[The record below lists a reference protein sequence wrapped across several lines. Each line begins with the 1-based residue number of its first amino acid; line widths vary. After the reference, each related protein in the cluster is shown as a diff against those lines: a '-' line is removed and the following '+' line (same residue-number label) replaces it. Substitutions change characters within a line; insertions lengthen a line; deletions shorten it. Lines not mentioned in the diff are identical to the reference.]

1 MSAAILVR
9 SPLTG
14 TPGVGPIVRDL
25 PDDWDEA
32 VEILDRRME
41 AWTRSRKLTEYTPEI
56 VSRAWQWALREF
68 DFGADLEEVQIGKL
82 VELYLDS

>member
-14 TPGVGPIVRDL
+14 TLGVGPIVRDL

-41 AWTRSRKLTEYTPEI
+41 AWTRSCKLTEYTPEI
-56 VSRAWQWALREF
+56 VARAWQWALREF